1 MTKAS
6 LIPKSM
12 PKCGWSPERWQ
23 SLKNRVGWNV
33 HPPHVPCGGVTAIS
47 QCMGKGI
54 PLLHGPRGHL
64 NEEGRNRE
72 KGRALANIIIFIQ
85 CWFWWCT
92 SQLKEKL
99 SYQEGANHN
108 VIGFC
113 AASAFKRRT
122 TNAPRCWCTEIV
134 WWHRVHSHN
143 VLGDFRAK
151 IVIRGGDQCFVR
163 AVLQG
168 SGWEMSLCGHSA

>member
-1 MTKAS
+1 MSTLLTCHVEAS
-6 LIPKSM
+6 PR
-12 PKCGWSPERWQ
+12 SPSVWGKE
-23 SLKNRVGWNV
+23 S
-33 HPPHVPCGGVTAIS
+33 PCCMGLGVTW
-47 QCMGKGI
+47 MKKEGTGK
-54 PLLHGPRGHL
+54 
-64 NEEGRNRE
+64 
-72 KGRALANIIIFIQ
+72 KGGALANIIIFIQ

-151 IVIRGGDQCFVR
+151 IVVRGGDQCFVR

-168 SGWEMSLCGHSA
+168 SGWEMRLCGHSA